1 MRALLILLVGLPF
14 SVHAQRAD
22 DNAVKSADDA
32 FGTSVGNETI
42 GLYQPFEVRGFSAV
56 DAGNVRLDG
65 LYFDRQTDPITLLV
79 PSSTM
84 RVGISAQGYLL
95 PAPTGIVD
103 YQLAR
108 AGDQLRISPVVGYG
122 PFDSLFVDLEAEL
135 PLVAGQFGIAGGLSY
150 FEDAFEAGNDERGW
164 SVAVAPRW
172 RPSESIEIIPFYS
185 RTTIED
191 NEAQPLVFVA
201 GAYLP
206 PEVKRDYF
214 YGQTWADNE
223 DVGENYGAVAN
234 VGFGQDWTVNAGIF
248 RSQFQADASFA
259 DLFLNTSPDGFADHV
274 MIADRDQK
282 FASTSGEVRVSKRFV
297 RGKRYHAFYYS
308 LRARDQ
314 QRRYGGSDAAD
325 LGVARIG
332 QRANLPQPQFEFGPQ
347 THDEVTQWTN
357 AVAYRGRWSDLVEI
371 TLGLQKTRYEKEVTE
386 PGALTPQLGKD
397 DPWLYN
403 AGLALYANDRLAW
416 YASYSTG
423 LEEGGVAPEN
433 ASNKSSAPPA
443 IRTRQWDA
451 GMRYAFTP
459 ALKLVVGVF
468 DIQKPYY
475 GLDDANL
482 FRELGEQRHRGVEL
496 SLAGE
501 VVDGLNV
508 VIGTVLIEPRVS
520 GDEVSNGTIG
530 KVPVGQTERLT
541 IGSVEYRLPWV
552 PSFSLSAT
560 LTSVDDRM
568 ASSDNRLSIPART
581 RARPGRALSIPDRPR
596 TGHAALHLRQRVR
609 QVRLA
614 HQYVGSVRDERTT
627 PLRRDARRGFSR
639 RALADLER
647 ERPRRPG
654 VTRPGG
660 TGGDRYGQVHFGAQH
675 HRVALAALRG
685 LDLELSVG
693 EHIDIHEEI
702 ECGRQAVR
710 LDAEVT
716 QCRPE
721 IVMAVRVVAGHT
733 ILHAIHFEAARC
745 VEKIVAADVVRDDRE
760 QRVAAVGPEY
770 ITDREQD
777 LAVVIERASVRQA
790 LASVLRERHEVAG
803 LTPFDVDEAQMLAAR
818 ESQPGAAAWSNDVLR
833 SHSAMVRERQS
844 FHLMLQPRLG
854 FWVDDTAAPFSRA
867 SHAAR
872 RSFPLG
878 MPRPGRLSSNWPR

>member
-32 FGTSVGNETI
+32 FGTSVGNENI

-65 LYFDRQTDPITLLV
+65 LYFDRQTDPSTLLV

-332 QRANLPQPQFEFGPQ
+332 QRVNLPQPQFEFGPQ
-347 THDEVTQWTN
+347 TRDEVTQWTN

-403 AGLALYANDRLAW
+403 AGLALYASDRLAW

-560 LTSVDDRM
+560 VTSVDDRM
-568 ASSDNRLSIPART
+568 ASSDNRLSIPARSVLDLG
-581 RARPGRALSIPDRPR
+581 ARYRFQIGRAPATLRFTFGNVFDKFGWR
-596 TGHAALHLRQRVR
+596 TNTSEVFVTNA
-609 QVRLA
+609 
-614 HQYVGSVRDERTT
+614 
-627 PLRRDARRGFSR
+627 
-639 RALADLER
+639 
-647 ERPRRPG
+647 PRRFA
-654 VTRPGG
+654 VT
-660 TGGDRYGQVHFGAQH
+660 
-675 HRVALAALRG
+675 LAADFL
-685 LDLELSVG
+685 G
-693 EHIDIHEEI
+693 E
-702 ECGRQAVR
+702 R
-710 LDAEVT
+710 
-716 QCRPE
+716 
-721 IVMAVRVVAGHT
+721 
-733 ILHAIHFEAARC
+733 
-745 VEKIVAADVVRDDRE
+745 
-760 QRVAAVGPEY
+760 
-770 ITDREQD
+770 
-777 LAVVIERASVRQA
+777 
-790 LASVLRERHEVAG
+790 
-803 LTPFDVDEAQMLAAR
+803 
-818 ESQPGAAAWSNDVLR
+818 
-833 SHSAMVRERQS
+833 
-844 FHLMLQPRLG
+844 
-854 FWVDDTAAPFSRA
+854 
-867 SHAAR
+867 
-872 RSFPLG
+872 
-878 MPRPGRLSSNWPR
+878 